1 MCLRSTLAISYFTNN
16 ILLSRLDLSIIYLY
30 NRKNRIATPIPN
42 TTLSEKLA
50 TADTEILRHV
60 TRCPAPTRIRS
71 THTALLRG
79 PSEPSRPSAWAGL
92 AAPKKSAL
100 LARSPSRLGRSV
112 ATQPPR
118 GNTAWI
124 PASNRS
130 AALGACA
137 RSGLT
142 SQTQAPSL
150 QPSHASVC
158 MEDFFYFLLKILR
171 ISFG

>member
-60 TRCPAPTRIRS
+60 TLSRSNSDSVFSRCLAAWAIGTESAFGVGRPRCPKIC
-71 THTALLRG
+71 
-79 PSEPSRPSAWAGL
+79 
-92 AAPKKSAL
+92 L

-112 ATQPPR
+112 AT
-118 GNTAWI
+118 
-124 PASNRS
+124 
-130 AALGACA
+130 
-137 RSGLT
+137 
-142 SQTQAPSL
+142 
-150 QPSHASVC
+150 
-158 MEDFFYFLLKILR
+158 
-171 ISFG
+171 